1 MSRKIIALL
10 LVISLIGCWLIGCT
24 PANGKTPATT
34 DGNNSGTTA
43 ENSGLSEADTVTQ
56 NGEKTEV
63 TVVLEGGDPTT
74 LDPFVVN
81 STPRDIVLMQVYER
95 LADYDNDGG
104 GLIGALAKDWEKDGL
119 TYTVNLWD
127 NIYDTAGNHFTA
139 DDAIWCLETVKEM
152 GTNTNLVYIDALK
165 KVDDYSFQMVLNS
178 DVVGIFGAIC
188 TNMYMVTRAA
198 YEASEDNM
206 AVQPVGTGVYQVTD
220 YQAGISVTLEKNE
233 NYWQS
238 EENCLAAEQRTNVD
252 VIHLLPITE
261 SSQVVIALENGD
273 ADYAAIP
280 FANASHFDSID
291 HISVAAQE
299 KRGLVMLHLNMS
311 TESVFRD
318 DIELR
323 KAVLYGFPNEDL
335 IDAMYNGMGNS
346 VFTYGLKNHPDVDN
360 DWENDSYF
368 TYDLDY
374 AKECLANS
382 NYHGEEISVLVQAKK
397 FDAAAEVIQAYLSMV
412 GINATVNALDSTSI
426 NNIVRDPSAWDL
438 YVDSRGCSDYAATA
452 IRAKLDASAY
462 SDGLGSF
469 AFIQDDTLQGLV
481 EAAINADTNGVETVG
496 AVHEYLIENAITKGL
511 FELSTC
517 SAMNTG
523 KIVEMFCRDTKPC
536 IGAATYVWN
545 Q

>member
-1 MSRKIIALL
+1 MLRKIIAMFMAAFL
-10 LVISLIGCWLIGCT
+10 LVCTLAGCSSA
-24 PANGKTPATT
+24 PDDNPDAA
-34 DGNNSGTTA
+34 GTQGAA
-43 ENSGLSEADTVTQ
+43 EAGPDADKAGQ
-56 NGEKTEV
+56 DSDQTEV
-63 TVVLEGGDPTT
+63 TVILDGGDPTT

-81 STPRDIVLMQVYER
+81 STSRDIVLMQVYER
-95 LADYDNDGG
+95 LADYGNDGG
-104 GLIGALAKDWEKDGL
+104 GLIGVLAKDWEKDGL
-119 TYTVNLWD
+119 VYTVNLWE

-139 DDAIWCLETVKEM
+139 DDAIWCLETVKAM
-152 GTNTNLVYIDALK
+152 GTNTNLVYIDELEK
-165 KVDDYSFQMVLNS
+165 ISDYSFQMVLNS
-178 DVVGIFGAIC
+178 DIVGIFDAIC

-206 AVQPVGTGVYQVTD
+206 AVQPVGTGVYQVTE

-238 EENCLAAEQRTNVD
+238 EDNRLAAEQWTNVD

-261 SSQVVIALENGD
+261 SSQIVIAMENGD
-273 ADYAAIP
+273 ADFAAIS
-280 FANASHFDSID
+280 FANAGHFDD
-291 HISVAAQE
+291 YDNISVTAQE

-311 TESVFRD
+311 TDSVFRD

-346 VFTYGLKNHPDVDN
+346 VFTYGLMNHPDVDN
-360 DWENDSYF
+360 NWANDSYF
-368 TYDLDY
+368 AYDLEY

-382 NYHGEEISVLVQAKK
+382 NYKGEKISILVEAKK
-397 FDAAAEVIQAYLSMV
+397 YDAAAEVIQAYLSMV
-412 GINATVNALDSTSI
+412 GLDVTVNALDSTSI
-426 NNIVRDPSAWDL
+426 NNIVRDPSAWDM
-438 YVDSRGCSDYAATA
+438 YVDSRGCNDYAATA
-452 IRAKLDASAY
+452 IRAKLDASIY

-469 AFIQDDTLQGLV
+469 AFVQDDTLQALV
-481 EAAINADTNGVETVG
+481 EDAIHADTNSVETVG
-496 AVHEYLIENAITKGL
+496 AVHRYLIDNAITKGL

-517 SAMNTG
+517 TAMNTD

-545 Q
+545 